1 MPSAQISLRGDTPTG
16 GLDVCLAVWLA
27 DWQLAGW
34 VSNYLIFPT
43 RPPHPIIVAVRACHT
58 EYGTHLG
65 RPHTTS
71 EMVLRAGVCLVPPC
85 RHLIL
90 RAARKTS
97 SITGSTRNPSFLGKI
112 KVMTAERTNMRT
124 VPAARCMSR
133 IGDGGDGSW
142 TVQLGGPHVR
152 PRLWRPSH
160 GPTPTSAAATE
171 AASATFPSALASG
184 STLEKEILKGETS
197 LQAPTSRHKA
207 QSPGQGIL

>member
-16 GLDVCLAVWLA
+16 GLDVCLAVCLA
-27 DWQLAGW
+27 GWQLAGW

-142 TVQLGGPHVR
+142 TVQLGG
-152 PRLWRPSH
+152 LMS
-160 GPTPTSAAATE
+160 G
-171 AASATFPSALASG
+171 LASG
-184 STLEKEILKGETS
+184 GRLMGQRQHRRRRQRRRHQQHFRPLWP
-197 LQAPTSRHKA
+197 QDRRSRERY
-207 QSPGQGIL
+207 